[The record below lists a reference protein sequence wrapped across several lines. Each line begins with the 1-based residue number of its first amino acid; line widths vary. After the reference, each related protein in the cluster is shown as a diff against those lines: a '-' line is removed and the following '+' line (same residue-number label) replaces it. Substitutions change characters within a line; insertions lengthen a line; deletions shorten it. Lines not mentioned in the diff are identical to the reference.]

1 MKELVKF
8 KGNRVIL
15 MACSKCNVACAHCY
29 IGFKGNREPEQ
40 LAELT
45 QSFIESGKHVRI
57 DGAEVLTDLGYL
69 KSYKIAGQDWIMS
82 NGLRIFREP
91 ELIDIMKEYGI
102 DTVYMSYHFGI
113 QNELNEITV
122 NMLNEVIKKLR
133 EKDMK
138 VVLMTTITNKNVS
151 DISKICDISKELG
164 ATGIEFNKL
173 FNQGKAKKLMDLE
186 LSNNDYDTFFSQLH
200 TSREKFG
207 ISELE
212 IARSGTFGVDTIFK
226 PNNFKCSAGIRKVVI
241 TPDNRVYGCTSI
253 CKPGYEIGQYIG
265 GQIYIYSD
273 FYNDRSWCLSDKLGA
288 LNIEDITELSSPQ
301 VKRLTR
307 YDITK

>member
-1 MKELVKF
+1 MRELVKYE
-8 KGNRVIL
+8 GNRVIL
-15 MACSKCNVACAHCY
+15 MACSKCNVACTHCY

-45 QSFIESGKHVRI
+45 QSFIEDGKHVRI

-91 ELIDIMKEYGI
+91 EVIDIMKEYGI

-113 QNELNEITV
+113 QNDLNQITV
-122 NMLNEVIKKLR
+122 DMLDEVIKRLR

-138 VVLMTTITNKNVS
+138 VVLMTTITNKNVN
-151 DISKICDISKELG
+151 DISKICDMAKSLG
-164 ATGIEFNKL
+164 ATGVEFNKL
-173 FNQGKAKKLMDLE
+173 FNQGRAKNLVDLG

-200 TSREKFG
+200 ESREKFD

-212 IARSGTFGVDTIFK
+212 VARSGTFGADTIYE

-241 TPDNRVYGCTSI
+241 TPDDSVYGCTSI
-253 CKPGYEIGQYIG
+253 CKPGYEIGQYVN
-265 GQIYIYSD
+265 GQIYMYSD

-288 LNIEDITELSSPQ
+288 LNIDEITELSTPR
-301 VKRLTR
+301 VKKLTR
-307 YDITK
+307 ADITK